1 MGTNNLDDLLNYSM
15 LSNAILKY
23 IKDIENQSLL
33 HHMSGLQKKEYV
45 IKLIQNNIP
54 TMYQENELMIDVM
67 IDALVRVSNIPSLLK
82 ILSLRT
88 SSEASYVII
97 IPLGCFKID

>member
-67 IDALVRVSNIPSLLK
+67 IDALVRVSNTPSILK
-82 ILSLRT
+82 SDKP
-88 SSEASYVII
+88 VFMCC
-97 IPLGCFKID
+97 GC

>member
-54 TMYQENELMIDVM
+54 TMYQENELIIDVM
-67 IDALVRVSNIPSLLK
+67 IDALVRVSNTPSLLK
-82 ILSLRT
+82 
-88 SSEASYVII
+88 ADKPVFMCC
-97 IPLGCFKID
+97 GC

>member
-82 ILSLRT
+82 
-88 SSEASYVII
+88 ADKPVFMCC
-97 IPLGCFKID
+97 GC

>member
-23 IKDIENQSLL
+23 IKDIENQSFL

-82 ILSLRT
+82 
-88 SSEASYVII
+88 ADKPVFMCC
-97 IPLGCFKID
+97 GC

>member
-67 IDALVRVSNIPSLLK
+67 IDALVRVSNTPSILK
-82 ILSLRT
+82 
-88 SSEASYVII
+88 ADKPVFMCC
-97 IPLGCFKID
+97 GC